1 MLPTCSRISWHAD
14 DQPPVAQPIRL
25 RAKVA
30 HIEEHAPDVCSLIL
44 APERP
49 APRFRPGQFLHLA
62 LDPYDPSQHWPESR
76 VFSIASPPDD
86 RERLR
91 ITVSAVGAF
100 TQRMLRLREGDEVWV
115 KLPYG
120 DFVIGAQ
127 GNDPLILIAGGT
139 GITPFVSFF
148 ASVGVATTAAVR
160 VLYGVRRSDL
170 LIYRATLNAAAQRF
184 PDLRWQAHVEESPG
198 PGEHSG
204 RLTVESALA
213 AARTTGAFDSATFYI
228 SGPPAMLRALQS
240 GLGLAGVPPAR
251 VRTDAWD

>member
-1 MLPTCSRISWHAD
+1 MLPTSSRTSWRAD
-14 DQPPVAQPIRL
+14 GPRVVAQPIRL
-25 RAKVA
+25 RARIA
-30 HIEEHAPDVCSLIL
+30 HIEVHAPDVSSLIL

-76 VFSIASPPDD
+76 VFSIASPPED

-91 ITVSAVGAF
+91 ITVSAVGTF
-100 TQRMLRLREGDEVWV
+100 TQRMLRLKEGDEVWV

-120 DFVIGAQ
+120 DFVVGTQAS
-127 GNDPLILIAGGT
+127 DPLILIAGGT
-139 GITPFVSFF
+139 GITPFVSFL
-148 ASVGVATTAAVR
+148 ASVGAATSAAVR

-170 LIYRATLNAAAQRF
+170 LIYRATLDAAARRF

-198 PGEHSG
+198 AGEQPG
-204 RLTVESALA
+204 RLSVESALG
-213 AARTTGAFDSATFYI
+213 AARTTSAPDSATFYI
-228 SGPPAMLRALQS
+228 SGPPAMLRVLQS
-240 GLGLAGVPPAR
+240 GLGLAGVPPSR

>member
-1 MLPTCSRISWHAD
+1 MLPTFSRISWRAN
-14 DQPPVAQPIRL
+14 PSTTVAQPSRL

-30 HIEEHAPDVCSLIL
+30 HIEVHAPDVRSLIL

-62 LDPYDPSQHWPESR
+62 IDPYDPSQHWPESR
-76 VFSIASPPDD
+76 VFSIASPPED

-100 TQRMLRLREGDEVWV
+100 TQRMMRLREGDEVWL

-120 DFVIGAQ
+120 DFVIGTQAD
-127 GNDPLILIAGGT
+127 DPLILMAGGT
-139 GITPFVSFF
+139 GITPFVSFL
-148 ASVGVATTAAVR
+148 ASMDARTSAAIR

-170 LIYRATLNAAAQRF
+170 LIYRAMLDAAAQRF
-184 PDLRWQAHVEESPG
+184 PDLRWQAYVEENPG
-198 PGEHSG
+198 AGEQLG
-204 RLTVESALA
+204 KLTVESALG
-213 AARTTGAFDSATFYI
+213 AARTTNAPTSATFYL
-228 SGPPAMLRALQS
+228 SGPPTMLRALQS
-240 GLGLAGVPPAR
+240 GLVTAGVTPAR

>member
-1 MLPTCSRISWHAD
+1 M
-14 DQPPVAQPIRL
+14 AQPIKL

-30 HIEEHAPDVCSLIL
+30 HIEEHAPDVRSLIL

-49 APRFRPGQFLHLA
+49 APRFRSGQFLHLA

-76 VFSIASPPDD
+76 VFSIASPPED

-120 DFVIGAQ
+120 DFVIGTQ

-139 GITPFVSFF
+139 GITPFVSFL
-148 ASVGVATTAAVR
+148 ASIGAATSAAVR

-170 LIYRATLNAAAQRF
+170 LIYRATLDAAAQRF
-184 PDLRWQAHVEESPG
+184 PDLRWQAHVEESAG
-198 PGEHSG
+198 AGEHPG
-204 RLTVESALA
+204 RLSAESALA
-213 AARTTGAFDSATFYI
+213 AARATGAPDSATFYI

-240 GLGLAGVPPAR
+240 GLGLAGVPPSR